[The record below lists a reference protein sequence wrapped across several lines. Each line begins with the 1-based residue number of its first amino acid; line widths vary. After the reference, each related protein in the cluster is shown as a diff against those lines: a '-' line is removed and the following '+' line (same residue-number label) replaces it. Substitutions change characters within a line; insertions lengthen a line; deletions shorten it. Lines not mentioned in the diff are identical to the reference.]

1 MFTCFAVAAP
11 GTEPWV
17 ADEIRSLG
25 YPDVVEID
33 GGVEFEASL
42 KDLMRA
48 NLWART
54 ASRILV
60 RLATFP
66 ARELSLLQR
75 RVAKIDLS
83 SFIGKGESISVKV
96 TCKKS
101 KIYHSGAAT
110 ERIAESL
117 ESAYDIRV
125 VKGDALT
132 PELIVRI
139 HRDVVTVSIDSSG
152 GHLHQRGQKA
162 ELGKAPIRE
171 TLAAVAI
178 RASGFDG
185 QQPFVDPCA
194 GSGTI
199 VIEAAEV
206 AANRAPGLFR
216 DFAFQQWP
224 CFRVNRWEA
233 LLEEARSMV
242 CEPPHELF
250 AFDQSGPAM
259 KSCVANLTSKGLDSF
274 VKTQC
279 RPLRAGADA
288 LSEQQGILVANP
300 PYGQRIGR
308 ERDVRRAHKDLGGWL
323 SRGLDGWGAILTTP
337 RLDLIEMMK
346 CHLEPMSGPIY
357 HGGTR
362 IYMIGRRLSV
372 PSVEQE

>member
-17 ADEIRSLG
+17 ADEIRALG
-25 YPDVVEID
+25 YRDVVEVE
-33 GGVEFEASL
+33 GGIEFEASL
-42 KDLMRA
+42 KELMHA

-54 ASRILV
+54 PSRILV

-75 RVAKIDLS
+75 RIAKIDLS
-83 SFIGKGESISVKV
+83 SFIAKGQSISIKV

-117 ESAYDIRV
+117 QSASDLKA
-125 VKGDALT
+125 VKGDAQAA
-132 PELIVRI
+132 ELIVRI
-139 HRDVVTVSIDSSG
+139 YRDVVTVSLDSSG
-152 GHLHQRGQKA
+152 GHLHQRGKKSVQ
-162 ELGKAPIRE
+162 GKAPIRE
-171 TLAAVAI
+171 TLAAVAL
-178 RASGFDG
+178 RAAGFNG
-185 QQPFVDPCA
+185 EQAFVDPCA

-216 DFAFQQWP
+216 DFAFQHWP
-224 CFRVNRWEA
+224 CFRTDGWDV
-233 LLEEARSMV
+233 LLEEARSLV
-242 CEPPHELF
+242 REPSHELF

-259 KSCVANLTSKGLDSF
+259 KSCIANLASKGLEGF
-274 VKTQC
+274 VRTQC
-279 RPLRAGADA
+279 RPLRAGADG
-288 LSEQQGILVANP
+288 LGLKEGILVANP

-308 ERDVRRAHKDLGGWL
+308 ERDVRRAHKELGGWL
-323 SRGLDGWGAILTTP
+323 SRGLKSWGAMLTTP
-337 RLDLIEMMK
+337 RLDLIEMMR
-346 CHLEPMSGPIY
+346 CRLEPMSGPIY

-362 IYMIGRRLSV
+362 IYMIGRESGKSSV
-372 PSVEQE
+372 